1 LVHGPGRAATV
12 TRDARPVSRPVLAA
26 HAAAVPVAHLRDVAG
41 RCQGCSK
48 VLGKAVGWPCS
59 FVSLAELA
67 MKIVK
72 GEIGER

>member
-1 LVHGPGRAATV
+1 M

-26 HAAAVPVAHLRDVAG
+26 HAAAVLGAHLANGAG
-41 RCQGCSK
+41 SCQGCSK
-48 VLGKAVGWPCS
+48 VLGRPVAWPCT

-67 MKIVK
+67 MKIVR